1 MGKGQRNEI
10 MPRTRLVVFGLTEHQ
25 IFKIIQAGLPIIIV
39 SRKLIIWCSQVI
51 SLGNSIIEVDMWP
64 TWTNQ
69 DMEWLEDLQLIM

>member
-25 IFKIIQAGLPIIIV
+25 IFKIIRAGLPIIIV